1 MAFRN
6 TRSRTAGTDYQYHLQ
21 TRINEV
27 MSLKKAVGALS
38 GSRRSLMRDNE
49 TLQARNQELH
59 AEVEAL
65 SETNAELS
73 RRMEVYTKYIMAM
86 AARHPREFEEFTA
99 AYHANPEYCVLGPFE
114 SDV

>member
-6 TRSRTAGTDYQYHLQ
+6 TRSRAAGTDYQYHLKS
-21 TRINEV
+21 RINEV

-38 GSRRSLMRDNE
+38 ESRRSLMRDNE
-49 TLQARNQELH
+49 TLEARNQELH

-73 RRMEVYTKYIMAM
+73 RRMEMYSKYAMAM
-86 AARHPREFEEFTA
+86 AARHPRAFEEFTL
-99 AYHANPEYCVLGPFE
+99 ANPEYCVLGPYE